1 MKTKLKLFMT
11 SVALFAVFMAMGY
24 LAVKSSSYMD
34 VSQVLQ
40 LESQAKVTVKGRL
53 TQVNYDPQ
61 TGRLYLLLEGKNGE
75 KLLAIADAKMIEEKY
90 GPIQYLKW
98 DRDNV
103 VLQGIYNPVQKTL
116 TITNILEGCHSSYQ
130 QPATQA

>member
-1 MKTKLKLFMT
+1 MKTRLKLFIT
-11 SVALFAVFMAMGY
+11 SIALFAVFMGMGY

-40 LESQAKVTVKGRL
+40 LDYQAKVTVRGRL
-53 TQVNYDPQ
+53 VQLNYDPQ
-61 TGRLYLLLEGKNGE
+61 TGKLYLLLEGNNGD
-75 KLLAIADAKMIEEKY
+75 KLLAIADIKIIEDKY

-98 DRDNV
+98 DRDNI
-103 VLQGIYNPVQKTL
+103 VLQGVYNPSQKTL

-130 QPATQA
+130 QPVTQA